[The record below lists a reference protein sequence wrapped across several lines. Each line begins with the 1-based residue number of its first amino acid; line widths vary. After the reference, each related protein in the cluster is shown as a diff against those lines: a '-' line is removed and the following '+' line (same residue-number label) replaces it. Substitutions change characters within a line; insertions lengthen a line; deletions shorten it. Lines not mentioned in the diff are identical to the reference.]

1 MEASSLLNEG
11 LTLMLFGMGFVFI
24 FLTLL
29 VFVTSLMSRV
39 VTLYEKSV
47 GVLPKGGVPSPTA
60 VIPHHAPANTL
71 PTGAKNHDENTL
83 AILSAAIRA
92 YRDRHK

>member
-11 LTLMLFGMGFVFI
+11 LTLMLFGMGFVFT

-29 VFVTSLMSRV
+29 VFVTKIMSRF

-60 VIPHHAPANTL
+60 VIPQHGPIAPT
-71 PTGAKNHDENTL
+71 PTHQENKNLISVLT
-83 AILSAAIRA
+83 AAVHE
-92 YRDRHK
+92 YRSRHK